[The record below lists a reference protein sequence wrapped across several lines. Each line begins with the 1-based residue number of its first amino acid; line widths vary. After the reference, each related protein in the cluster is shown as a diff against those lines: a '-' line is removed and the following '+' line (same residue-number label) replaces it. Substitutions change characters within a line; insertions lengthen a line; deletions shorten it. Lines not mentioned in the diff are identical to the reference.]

1 MDIDNIE
8 VGYSKIANKYTETFF
23 NELIYKPLD
32 RYLLKEFCNNIREK
46 GKVCD
51 LGCGPGH
58 ISRFVKDQ
66 GIDVCGI
73 DLSDGMLKKAKE
85 KNPDIE
91 FTKGN
96 MIDLETKEKSF
107 AGIILY
113 YSIVHFTIKEV
124 EEVFVKLR
132 NVLENYGLLF
142 LAFHV
147 GDEVLHIDSLF
158 NEELKLDY
166 IFFNTDEIV
175 CILKKHKFKIIE
187 AITRYPYDEEYGSK
201 KGYIICQKIVE

>member
-8 VGYSKIANKYTETFF
+8 VGYSKIADKYTKTFF
-23 NELIYKPLD
+23 DELNYKPLD
-32 RYLLKEFCNNIREK
+32 RYLLEKFCNGIRGK

-58 ISRFVKDQ
+58 VSRFIKDQ

-96 MIDLETKEKSF
+96 MINLETKEKSF

-124 EEVFVKLR
+124 EEVFVNLG
-132 NVLENYGLLF
+132 NILENNGLLF

-158 NEELKLDY
+158 DEEVKLDY
-166 IFFNTDEIV
+166 NFFNTDEIV
-175 CILKKHKFKIIE
+175 RILNKHKYRLIE
-187 AITRYPYDEEYGSK
+187 ALTRYPYDEEYGSK
-201 KGYIICQKIVE
+201 KGYIICQKL